1 MVGSIVQGFFGGNS
15 PWVYEVIYV
24 NRSKLLVS
32 SKGIA
37 TSAEMAEV
45 AYQVDYYIHVDS
57 KEAALDLITH
67 LPFNGQVIDTREVA
81 DYAGPAIEQ
90 AINQVV
96 QVTKLENI
104 NEHINELR
112 EGVKSHLTDFLK
124 TYGIMLNDLKILILP
139 KDDRMRELISLQ
151 ALGLTPIEFR
161 PLLSGFE
168 NGGKGSRFRTQRR
181 GRPALPD
188 RRTAARRVLSSR
200 RGNRIEQIT
209 AMADFDFDDLDALE
223 RIAVNLFYGWGY
235 NSYRLEN
242 QLRADDLTVRAKVGW
257 LLGQARAEVET
268 AESAYRRLHLPPPT
282 RQKPRPDA
290 NAVAGAQTLE
300 RLSQAIGALEG
311 QIRAQPVPETDRM
324 TQRYRQEAPTLQ
336 RLLEC
341 DMGLVGRAEL
351 LRQML
356 DKHDGDWMVDNA
368 DTILGGVKAIEA
380 SVRSRQAA
388 LLV

>member
-1 MVGSIVQGFFGGNS
+1 
-15 PWVYEVIYV
+15 
-24 NRSKLLVS
+24 
-32 SKGIA
+32 
-37 TSAEMAEV
+37 
-45 AYQVDYYIHVDS
+45 
-57 KEAALDLITH
+57 
-67 LPFNGQVIDTREVA
+67 
-81 DYAGPAIEQ
+81 
-90 AINQVV
+90 
-96 QVTKLENI
+96 
-104 NEHINELR
+104 
-112 EGVKSHLTDFLK
+112 
-124 TYGIMLNDLKILILP
+124 
-139 KDDRMRELISLQ
+139 
-151 ALGLTPIEFR
+151 
-161 PLLSGFE
+161 
-168 NGGKGSRFRTQRR
+168 
-181 GRPALPD
+181 
-188 RRTAARRVLSSR
+188 
-200 RGNRIEQIT
+200 
-209 AMADFDFDDLDALE
+209 MADFDFDDLDALE

-290 NAVAGAQTLE
+290 GAVAGAQTLE

-324 TQRYRQEAPTLQ
+324 TQRYRLEAPTL
-336 RLLEC
+336 RHLLEC

-368 DTILGGVKAIEA
+368 DAILEGVKAIEA

>member
-1 MVGSIVQGFFGGNS
+1 
-15 PWVYEVIYV
+15 
-24 NRSKLLVS
+24 
-32 SKGIA
+32 
-37 TSAEMAEV
+37 
-45 AYQVDYYIHVDS
+45 
-57 KEAALDLITH
+57 
-67 LPFNGQVIDTREVA
+67 
-81 DYAGPAIEQ
+81 
-90 AINQVV
+90 
-96 QVTKLENI
+96 
-104 NEHINELR
+104 
-112 EGVKSHLTDFLK
+112 
-124 TYGIMLNDLKILILP
+124 
-139 KDDRMRELISLQ
+139 
-151 ALGLTPIEFR
+151 
-161 PLLSGFE
+161 
-168 NGGKGSRFRTQRR
+168 
-181 GRPALPD
+181 
-188 RRTAARRVLSSR
+188 
-200 RGNRIEQIT
+200 
-209 AMADFDFDDLDALE
+209 MADFLFDDLDALE

-290 NAVAGAQTLE
+290 DAVAGAQTLE

-324 TQRYRQEAPTLQ
+324 TQRYRHEAPTLQ

-356 DKHDGDWMVDNA
+356 DKHDGEWMVDKA
-368 DTILGGVKAIEA
+368 DAILEGVKAIEV